1 MRHVVAKQKHQQYRA
16 IAKAQT
22 KPNRGQVGVC
32 ATCGAVLEYAGH
44 VNIDLDLRLH
54 REQTE
59 CAGAGVVYRAATK
72 KDAVEFEPD
81 R

>member
-1 MRHVVAKQKHQQYRA
+1 MAKQKYQKDRA

-22 KPNRGQVGVC
+22 KPSRGQVGVC

-44 VNIDLDLRLH
+44 VNLDLDLRLH
-54 REQTE
+54 REQTR
-59 CAGAGVVYRAATK
+59 CAGAGVAYRTATK
-72 KDAVEFEPD
+72 TDSVNFEPD